1 MVLNAS
7 AVIERV
13 QMHSAALRRLGV
25 RRLAL
30 FGSAA
35 RDQAGEDSDLDFLV
49 ELAPCNFD
57 AYMDVKFLLE
67 DEFARRVDLVT
78 FGGLKPAIR
87 DSVLA
92 ESIDVPG
99 L

>member
-13 QMHSAALRRLGV
+13 QTHSAALRRLGV
-25 RRLAL
+25 QRLAL
-30 FGSAA
+30 FGSVARGDA
-35 RDQAGEDSDLDFLV
+35 RDTSDLDFLV
-49 ELAPCNFD
+49 ELSPCNFD
-57 AYMDVKFLLE
+57 VYMDVKFLLE

>member
-1 MVLNAS
+1 MVLSAS

-13 QMHSAALRRLGV
+13 KLHASVLRRLGV

-30 FGSAA
+30 FGSVA
-35 RDQAGEDSDLDFLV
+35 RGETRDTSDLDFLV
-49 ELAPCNFD
+49 ELEPCSFD
-57 AYMDVKFLLE
+57 AYMDLKFLLE

-78 FGGLKPAIR
+78 VGGLKPAIR
-87 DSVLA
+87 DRVLA